1 MNDKIL
7 NITPKYPKATKTNF
21 VINLLLKIINVAN
34 IICFIVDLYGLIA
47 HGENKSESQWVLQ
60 IAAILFATFATWFVD
75 HRMTWRGDSKLEVL
89 KDGIE
94 YSYYICTSNMPAKYK
109 IKRIDTMSFKK
120 NKIYITGEIAYTN
133 PVRKAPPTITN
144 KVNIDAQGLDITYI
158 EQFIDGNIAMYQN

>member
-1 MNDKIL
+1 MDDKIL

-21 VINLLLKIINVAN
+21 TINLLLKIVNVIN
-34 IICFIVDLYGLIA
+34 IIRLITDLYNLIA
-47 HGENKSESQWVLQ
+47 HGENKSTFQWVLQ
-60 IAAILFATFATWFVD
+60 IIAILFATFVIWLND
-75 HRMTWRGDSKLEVL
+75 HYLTWRWDSKLEVL

-94 YSYYICTSNMPAKYK
+94 YSYYICTSDMPAKYK

-144 KVNIDAQGLDITYI
+144 KVNIDVQALDISCV
-158 EQFIDGNIAMYQN
+158 EQFIDDNIVMYQN